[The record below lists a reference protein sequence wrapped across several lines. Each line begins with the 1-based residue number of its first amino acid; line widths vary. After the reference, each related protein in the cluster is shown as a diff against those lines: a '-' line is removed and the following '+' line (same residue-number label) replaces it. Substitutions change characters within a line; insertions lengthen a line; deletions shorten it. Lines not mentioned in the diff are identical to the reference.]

1 MEIDENT
8 AAEMQIALVRIC
20 RMERKAHGVW
30 HQLQELYPE
39 YTKRDIQDAVRP
51 ALRRM
56 MDALD

>member
-20 RMERKAHGVW
+20 RMQRNANGVW
-30 HQLQELYPE
+30 SQLQKLFPE
-39 YTKRDIQDAVRP
+39 YTRRDIQDAVRP

>member
-1 MEIDENT
+1 MGIDENT

-20 RMERKAHGVW
+20 RMERNAHGVW

-39 YTKRDIQDAVRP
+39 YTKRDIQEAVRP

-56 MDALD
+56 MDSLD